1 MPACVQDPVLG
12 IQLNR
17 SKVRLCCE
25 DRKSTF
31 TEMSRVTF
39 ELISEHHSQFSSVQS
54 LSHVRLSV
62 TPWTAARQG
71 SLSITN
77 SGSLLKLMSIELV
90 MPSNHLILCHYLP
103 TWVMSLNLL

>member
-39 ELISEHHSQFSSVQS
+39 EHISEHHNQFSSVQS
-54 LSHVRLSV
+54 LSRVRLSV
-62 TPWTAARQG
+62 TPWTAARQA
-71 SLSITN
+71 SLAITN
-77 SGSLLKLMSIELV
+77 SWSLPKLVSIESV
-90 MPSNHLILCHYLP
+90 
-103 TWVMSLNLL
+103 